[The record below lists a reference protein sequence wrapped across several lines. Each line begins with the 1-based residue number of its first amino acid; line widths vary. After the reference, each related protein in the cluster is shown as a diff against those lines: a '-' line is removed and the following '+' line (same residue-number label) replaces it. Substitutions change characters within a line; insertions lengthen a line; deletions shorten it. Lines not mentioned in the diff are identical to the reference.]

1 MYSTSV
7 PKTSAALRGIPISCL
22 LGINENCC
30 VKPARDCVL
39 HLSDWTGCKFNL
51 ISRDIQHF
59 QVNFPKLYSVFRC
72 GKMFGR
78 RRNSRVDRAEKL
90 RQQRMNSG
98 VVHEKNKSQDSQDE
112 YALEC
117 GTFGIALFAVF
128 VVAMGCCAA
137 IAIFNLH
144 HPDCMKN
151 LGLDPESLKNNLGRN
166 LLRRR

>member
-1 MYSTSV
+1 M
-7 PKTSAALRGIPISCL
+7 
-22 LGINENCC
+22 
-30 VKPARDCVL
+30 L
-39 HLSDWTGCKFNL
+39 HPSDWTGCKFNL
-51 ISRDIQHF
+51 IQKS
-59 QVNFPKLYSVFRC
+59 SVFRC

-78 RRNSRVDRAEKL
+78 RRNNRVDRAEKL
-90 RQQRMNSG
+90 RLQRMNSG
-98 VVHEKNKSQDSQDE
+98 VIHEKNKSQDE

-117 GTFGIALFAVF
+117 GTFGIVLFAVF

-151 LGLDPESLKNNLGRN
+151 LGLDPESLKSNLGRN